1 MYKEIR
7 DAFLQPRGDLAA
19 KRMAICQ
26 TCDYYQRKY
35 SRCMKCGCILP
46 VKTRIPGMKCP
57 ISKW

>member
-1 MYKEIR
+1 MYDEIKK
-7 DAFLQPRGDLAA
+7 AFTQPSGDLAA

-26 TCDYYQRKY
+26 KCDYYGKY

-57 ISKW
+57 IGKW